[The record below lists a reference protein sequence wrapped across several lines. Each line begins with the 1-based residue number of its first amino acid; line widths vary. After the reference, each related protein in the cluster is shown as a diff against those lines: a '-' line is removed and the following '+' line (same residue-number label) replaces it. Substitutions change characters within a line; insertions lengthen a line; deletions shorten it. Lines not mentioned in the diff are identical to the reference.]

1 MLTAHSR
8 GAAGAIVWGMH
19 TTSLVV
25 LLLALG
31 LTTAPAQAAEPP
43 LEPTL
48 QIDTGNHTGA
58 VRQIATDAQ
67 GKWLATAS
75 ADKTL
80 RIWDLKSNANV
91 QTIRAPVGDDP
102 EGTLSGVAMSP
113 DGALVATAGETCFSW
128 DKAGCIYIYE
138 RSSGRMVRRITGLKE
153 GTYRLAWSPDG
164 KLLAAGLYN
173 KGGVRVFETT
183 GYTQVGADAGFEEVV
198 ESLDFSGDG
207 RLLAASR
214 DGFVRLYRM
223 GPGGLVL
230 VEKRAYPQG
239 KKPMSA
245 RFSPDGAAVAI
256 GFTDTAAVLV
266 VSASN
271 LELQYAAKT
280 QDMRNGGSTRPVWSL
295 DGNTL
300 YAGGTAETADSNHRI
315 IRSWSQGG
323 RGASTDTVS
332 GQRRSFDMLALP
344 GGGLVYTT
352 NGPAWGSL
360 DATGKRDRFFRGR
373 IAQFYGNQANFRITP
388 DGQTVR
394 FGFEFTAGT
403 ARFNL
408 RESRY
413 EDAQKLGDLLAP
425 ITAAPGI
432 EVKNWKDQSDTS
444 INGVPIKLRSG
455 ENAVS
460 LAISPDNKSV
470 VLGTYTRLRKFD
482 AAGKELWVRR
492 VPGTVDAVNISADSK
507 LIVAAYQDGSIRW
520 HRLSDGAELVT
531 LFPHADRKR
540 WVAWTPTGYYMAS
553 PGAEDLIGWHFNR
566 GKDNAPDFY
575 PASRFRAQFYRPD
588 VVAQVFETRN
598 EADAIRVANAQ
609 AGRKL
614 EANAVNI
621 QDKLPPVMDLVAS
634 ADGITTAQTSITLKY
649 SVRSPQDAPVTGI
662 RARIDGQVVTIP
674 ETRNLSVAATGQ
686 LREVTL
692 TVPAQ
697 DSEVALFAENKNGV
711 SVPAIVKVLW
721 RGSAPKKAA
730 DAFDIKPKLY
740 VLSIGVSLY
749 DNPQYRL
756 GLANKDARDFAAA
769 LQGQKGKLY
778 RDVEVRLLTDK
789 QANRDAVLDGLDWLQ
804 KQVTAKDVGMLFMA
818 GHGIND
824 ANGTYYYMPSNADLD
839 KLKSTAVVFSEIKN
853 TLSNLAGKALFF
865 VDTCHSGNVLGGRRA
880 VNNDTTA
887 VINELASAE
896 NGVVVFSS
904 STGKQYSMEDPQWG
918 NGAFTKA
925 LVEGFNGKA
934 DYNKNGRITH
944 KMLDFYLSERVKE
957 LTGGQ
962 QTPVTQA
969 PGGVPDFPIALSK

>member
-1 MLTAHSR
+1 MRTTTLAFLLITTILT
-8 GAAGAIVWGMH
+8 VGM
-19 TTSLVV
+19 
-25 LLLALG
+25 
-31 LTTAPAQAAEPP
+31 QARADEPSAEPS
-43 LEPTL
+43 L
-48 QIDTGNHTGA
+48 QIDTGNHTGYIT
-58 VRQIATDAQ
+58 QIATDAK

-75 ADKTL
+75 SDKTV
-80 RIWDLKSNANV
+80 RIWDLQSNANV
-91 QTIRAPVGDDP
+91 LTIRVPVGNGP

-128 DKAGCIYIYE
+128 DKTGCIYIYE
-138 RSSGRMVRRITGLKE
+138 RSSGNMVRRITGLKE
-153 GTYRLAWSPDG
+153 GTNRLAWSPDG
-164 KLLAAGLYN
+164 KLLAAGLFN
-173 KGGVRVFETT
+173 KGGLRVYETT
-183 GYTQVGADAGFEEVV
+183 GFTEVGVDGNFEDHV
-198 ESLDFSGDG
+198 ESLDFSRDG
-207 RLLAASR
+207 RLLAVGR
-214 DGFVRLYRM
+214 DGSLRLYRV

-230 VEKRAYPQG
+230 QEKRGYPQG
-239 KKPMSA
+239 KLPLSA
-245 RFSPDGAAVAI
+245 RFSPDGSAAAV
-256 GFTDTAAVLV
+256 GFTDSTAVIV
-266 VSASN
+266 VSATN
-271 LELQYAAKT
+271 LEFLYAVKPEEK
-280 QDMRNGGSTRPVWSL
+280 RNGRFNHVAWSS

-300 YAGGTAETADSNHRI
+300 YAAGNADSADGKKRI
-315 IRSWSQGG
+315 IRFWPQAG
-323 RGASTDTVS
+323 RGASSEVRS
-332 GQRRSFDMLALP
+332 GQRRSLYLLALP
-344 GGGLVYTT
+344 AGGVLYTT
-352 NGPAWGSL
+352 NGAAWGGL
-360 DATGKRDRFFRGR
+360 DSQGKQDRFFRGN
-373 IAQFYGNQANFRITP
+373 IAQFWGNQDNFRITP

-394 FGFEFTAGT
+394 FGFDFTTGM

-408 RESRY
+408 REGRY
-413 EDAQKLGDLLAP
+413 EDALKANDLLTP

-432 EVKNWKDQSDTS
+432 EVKNWRDRSDTS
-444 INGVPIKLRSG
+444 FNGVPLKLRTR
-455 ENAVS
+455 EFAVS
-460 LAISPDNKSV
+460 LAISPDSKSV

-482 AAGKELWVRR
+482 PSGKELWARR
-492 VPGTVDAVNISADSK
+492 VPGTVDAVNINADSK
-507 LIVAAYQDGSIRW
+507 LIVAAYQDGTIRW

-531 LFPHADRKR
+531 LFAHADRKR
-540 WVAWTPTGYYMAS
+540 WVAWTPAGYYMAS

-566 GKDNAPDFY
+566 GKDSAADFF
-575 PASRFRAQFYRPD
+575 PASRFRGQFYRPD
-588 VVAQVFETRN
+588 VVAQVFETLN

-621 QDKLPPVMDLVAS
+621 QDQLPPVLDLVAPPE
-634 ADGITTAQTSITLKY
+634 GIATAQASITLKY
-649 SVRSPQDAPVTGI
+649 SVRSPKDAPVTGI
-662 RARIDGQVVTIP
+662 RARINGQVVNTSD
-674 ETRNLSVAATGQ
+674 TRNLSVGASGQ
-686 LREVTL
+686 LREITL
-692 TVPAQ
+692 TVPTQ

-711 SVPAIVKVLW
+711 SVPATTRVLW
-721 RGSAPKKAA
+721 RGEVPKKSA
-730 DAFDIKPKLY
+730 DAFEFKPKLY

-749 DNPQYRL
+749 DKPEYRL
-756 GLANKDARDFAAA
+756 GLANKDARDFAAS
-769 LQGQKGKLY
+769 LQAQKGKLY

-824 ANGTYYYMPSNADLD
+824 ANGTYYYMPSNADVD
-839 KLKSTAVVFSEIKN
+839 KLKSTAVVFGEIKN

-880 VNNDTTA
+880 ANSDTTA

-904 STGKQYSMEDPQWG
+904 STGKQYSLEDPQWG

-934 DYNKNGRITH
+934 DYNRNGRITH

>member
-1 MLTAHSR
+1 M
-8 GAAGAIVWGMH
+8 
-19 TTSLVV
+19 
-25 LLLALG
+25 
-31 LTTAPAQAAEPP
+31 
-43 LEPTL
+43 
-48 QIDTGNHTGA
+48 
-58 VRQIATDAQ
+58 
-67 GKWLATAS
+67 
-75 ADKTL
+75 
-80 RIWDLKSNANV
+80 
-91 QTIRAPVGDDP
+91 
-102 EGTLSGVAMSP
+102 
-113 DGALVATAGETCFSW
+113 
-128 DKAGCIYIYE
+128 
-138 RSSGRMVRRITGLKE
+138 
-153 GTYRLAWSPDG
+153 
-164 KLLAAGLYN
+164 
-173 KGGVRVFETT
+173 
-183 GYTQVGADAGFEEVV
+183 
-198 ESLDFSGDG
+198 
-207 RLLAASR
+207 
-214 DGFVRLYRM
+214 
-223 GPGGLVL
+223 
-230 VEKRAYPQG
+230 
-239 KKPMSA
+239 
-245 RFSPDGAAVAI
+245 
-256 GFTDTAAVLV
+256 
-266 VSASN
+266 
-271 LELQYAAKT
+271 
-280 QDMRNGGSTRPVWSL
+280 
-295 DGNTL
+295 
-300 YAGGTAETADSNHRI
+300 
-315 IRSWSQGG
+315 
-323 RGASTDTVS
+323 
-332 GQRRSFDMLALP
+332 
-344 GGGLVYTT
+344 
-352 NGPAWGSL
+352 
-360 DATGKRDRFFRGR
+360 
-373 IAQFYGNQANFRITP
+373 
-388 DGQTVR
+388 
-394 FGFEFTAGT
+394 
-403 ARFNL
+403 
-408 RESRY
+408 
-413 EDAQKLGDLLAP
+413 
-425 ITAAPGI
+425 
-432 EVKNWKDQSDTS
+432 KNWKDQSDTS

-460 LAISPDNKSV
+460 LAISPDSKSV

-482 AAGKELWVRR
+482 ATGKELWVRR
-492 VPGTVDAVNISADSK
+492 VPGTVDGVNISADSK

-598 EADAIRVANAQ
+598 EADAIRIANAQ

-686 LREVTL
+686 LREITL

>member
-1 MLTAHSR
+1 M
-8 GAAGAIVWGMH
+8 
-19 TTSLVV
+19 
-25 LLLALG
+25 
-31 LTTAPAQAAEPP
+31 
-43 LEPTL
+43 
-48 QIDTGNHTGA
+48 
-58 VRQIATDAQ
+58 
-67 GKWLATAS
+67 
-75 ADKTL
+75 
-80 RIWDLKSNANV
+80 
-91 QTIRAPVGDDP
+91 
-102 EGTLSGVAMSP
+102 
-113 DGALVATAGETCFSW
+113 
-128 DKAGCIYIYE
+128 
-138 RSSGRMVRRITGLKE
+138 
-153 GTYRLAWSPDG
+153 
-164 KLLAAGLYN
+164 
-173 KGGVRVFETT
+173 
-183 GYTQVGADAGFEEVV
+183 
-198 ESLDFSGDG
+198 
-207 RLLAASR
+207 
-214 DGFVRLYRM
+214 
-223 GPGGLVL
+223 
-230 VEKRAYPQG
+230 
-239 KKPMSA
+239 
-245 RFSPDGAAVAI
+245 
-256 GFTDTAAVLV
+256 
-266 VSASN
+266 
-271 LELQYAAKT
+271 
-280 QDMRNGGSTRPVWSL
+280 
-295 DGNTL
+295 
-300 YAGGTAETADSNHRI
+300 
-315 IRSWSQGG
+315 
-323 RGASTDTVS
+323 
-332 GQRRSFDMLALP
+332 
-344 GGGLVYTT
+344 
-352 NGPAWGSL
+352 
-360 DATGKRDRFFRGR
+360 
-373 IAQFYGNQANFRITP
+373 
-388 DGQTVR
+388 
-394 FGFEFTAGT
+394 
-403 ARFNL
+403 
-408 RESRY
+408 
-413 EDAQKLGDLLAP
+413 
-425 ITAAPGI
+425 
-432 EVKNWKDQSDTS
+432 
-444 INGVPIKLRSG
+444 
-455 ENAVS
+455 
-460 LAISPDNKSV
+460 
-470 VLGTYTRLRKFD
+470 
-482 AAGKELWVRR
+482 
-492 VPGTVDAVNISADSK
+492 
-507 LIVAAYQDGSIRW
+507 
-520 HRLSDGAELVT
+520 
-531 LFPHADRKR
+531 
-540 WVAWTPTGYYMAS
+540 
-553 PGAEDLIGWHFNR
+553 
-566 GKDNAPDFY
+566 
-575 PASRFRAQFYRPD
+575 
-588 VVAQVFETRN
+588 FETRN
-598 EADAIRVANAQ
+598 EADAIRIANAQ

-621 QDKLPPVMDLVAS
+621 QDKLPPVLDLVAS

-686 LREVTL
+686 LREITL